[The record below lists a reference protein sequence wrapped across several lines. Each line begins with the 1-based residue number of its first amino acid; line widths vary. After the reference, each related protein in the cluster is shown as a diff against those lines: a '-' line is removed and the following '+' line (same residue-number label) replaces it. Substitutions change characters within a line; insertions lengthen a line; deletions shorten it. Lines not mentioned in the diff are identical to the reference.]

1 MACSLTIRSSR
12 CRRNRRKRVRLGRRK
27 IFCHW
32 CRRFGILGTRRRRN
46 RLGTACSL
54 TIQNSRCRRNRRK
67 RVRLGR
73 RKIFDW
79 ARIGLCNRYR
89 RRHCSRLG
97 TACIETIRS
106 IRCRR
111 NRRKRV
117 RLWRRKIF
125 DWARRMYRGTIDKCY
140 RCRPN
145 CLGRVV
151 DRTKTCNRCF

>member
-1 MACSLTIRSSR
+1 MACSLTIRSIR
-12 CRRNRRKRVRLGRRK
+12 CRRNRRKRVRLWRRK
-27 IFCHW
+27 IFDWARIGLCN
-32 CRRFGILGTRRRRN
+32 RYRRRHCS
-46 RLGTACSL
+46 RLGTACIE
-54 TIQNSRCRRNRRK
+54 TIRSIRCRRNRRK
-67 RVRLGR
+67 RVRLWR